1 MKVSTLSPN
10 RLTAEFERIE
20 VLPPEPPIVN
30 EQGIKLFADPPS
42 GAARH
47 SSMGDGAR
55 HNGVSQSTSEAAF
68 SGGFRRPVGLSR
80 DESRPRARFQ
90 TIGHMVP
97 DTKHDATCLG
107 FGPRYLHST
116 GQVYKGGA
124 NSGVFLQITCEDAAD
139 LPVPGHRYTFGVVK
153 AAQARGDFHVLA
165 ERGRRVLRIHLG
177 PDVKAGLATLKT
189 AMKRVVA

>member
-1 MKVSTLSPN
+1 MKVSTLAPN
-10 RLTAEFERIE
+10 RLRAESERIE

-90 TIGHMVP
+90 TIRHMVP
-97 DTKHDATCLG
+97 DTKHDPTRLG
-107 FGPRYLHST
+107 FGPRYL
-116 GQVYKGGA
+116 YKGGA

-139 LPVPGHRYTFGVVK
+139 LPVPGQRYTFGVVK

-177 PDVKAGLATLKT
+177 PDVKAGLATLKA
-189 AMKRVVA
+189 AMERAVA